1 MNYSIIKNRE
11 ELEQFIEWLPELG
24 NSKFYVS
31 LYARKKYNT
40 PTSGTPGLKADKSQL
55 KRFTADKKTLLN
67 KIEKLEVS
75 KGLYTTDNNLIID
88 ESSLALY
95 ITPNPRNMHKAALKL
110 IAEITNKISEDFK
123 IDNPQA
129 LALNMIQKYG
139 IKKYFDIDVDLT
151 TEGLK
156 ADRNVMFNDLN
167 ERVSTFLNMEAVTV
181 IQTHGGFHYLVNK
194 DEVKPEFKNKWF
206 MGFTN
211 LKTEFYETTMN
222 DDNQVPVPGCTQ
234 GGKYPIML
242 KK

>member
-11 ELEQFIEWLPELG
+11 ELEQFIEWLPDG
-24 NSKFYVS
+24 KFYVS

-55 KRFTADKKTLLN
+55 ERFVSDKKHLIN
-67 KIEKLEVS
+67 KIEKLEVN
-75 KGLYTTDNNLIID
+75 KGLYTTDNGLVIN
-88 ESSLALY
+88 EESLAMY
-95 ITPNPRNMHKAALKL
+95 ITPNERNMHKAALKL
-110 IAEITNKISEDFK
+110 SAEITSKSADGFI

-139 IKKYFDIDVDLT
+139 VEKYYDVDIDLT

-156 ADRNVMFNDLN
+156 ADRNAIYNDLN
-167 ERVSTFLNMEAVTV
+167 EKVSDFVNMSAISV

-194 DEVKPEFKNKWF
+194 NEVLPEFRKKWF
-206 MGFTN
+206 MGFKN
-211 LKTEFYETTMN
+211 LKTELFETTMN
-222 DDNQVPVPGCTQ
+222 GDNQVPVPGCTQ